1 MKLKHQSNVSKHQS
15 MPLQQDFF
23 DAIHVVMP
31 QQSIPLWLMR
41 CAKRSARKG
50 YHRSKRMAAWGLWMN
65 RICTDAR
72 GWGIFRAWMQ
82 WNIRIHLKSSIFM
95 LLSFLLAKGWFVN
108 LWQYGDPIWASLL
121 PVQCAD
127 AEVAAY
133 CTDSYG
139 RISLQEA
146 LPFQKILPLAANEE
160 VNRDDSVSSN
170 QG

>member
-15 MPLQQDFF
+15 MPLQQEFF

-65 RICTDAR
+65 RISTDAR
-72 GWGIFRAWMQ
+72 GWGIFRVWMQ
-82 WNIRIHLKSSIFM
+82 WNRRIHLKSSIFM

-121 PVQCAD
+121 PVFLFSVQMQRLLLIVQIHMG
-127 AEVAAY
+127 E
-133 CTDSYG
+133 
-139 RISLQEA
+139 SLFKR
-146 LPFQKILPLAANEE
+146 PFPFRRSCPWQRMK
-160 VNRDDSVSSN
+160 R
-170 QG
+170 

>member
-1 MKLKHQSNVSKHQS
+1 MRDFCGCGCNEAYGSTLAVIFVSEGVICQ
-15 MPLQQDFF
+15 PL
-23 DAIHVVMP
+23 AVWRPNLGV
-31 QQSIPLWLMR
+31 
-41 CAKRSARKG
+41 
-50 YHRSKRMAAWGLWMN
+50 
-65 RICTDAR
+65 
-72 GWGIFRAWMQ
+72 
-82 WNIRIHLKSSIFM
+82 
-95 LLSFLLAKGWFVN
+95 LASCF
-108 LWQYGDPIWASLL
+108 